1 MDNELLEKCLEND
14 KKAKDKIYALINEA
28 MDITEENRIPFFC
41 CFGRGESLSSGAF
54 EDLIALISISEARIS
69 RNMNV
74 PFDKLVTR
82 VLRYIQD
89 AYAML
94 ERQDLER
101 AKLINDKKKT
111 RDEES
116 GKISSE

>member
-14 KKAKDKIYALINEA
+14 KKAKDRIYALLNEA
-28 MDITEENRIPFFC
+28 IDITEKNRIPFFC

-74 PFDKLVTR
+74 PFDKLVAK
-82 VLRYIQD
+82 VYKYIRD
-89 AYAML
+89 AYAIL
-94 ERQDLER
+94 ETQDLER
-101 AKLINDKKKT
+101 AKLI
-111 RDEES
+111 RDRRGNE
-116 GKISSE
+116 G

>member
-1 MDNELLEKCLEND
+1 M
-14 KKAKDKIYALINEA
+14 
-28 MDITEENRIPFFC
+28 
-41 CFGRGESLSSGAF
+41 
-54 EDLIALISISEARIS
+54 IALISISEARIS

-74 PFDKLVTR
+74 PFDKLVAK

-101 AKLINDKKKT
+101 AKLIHDK
-111 RDEES
+111 RREN
-116 GKISSE
+116 

>member
-14 KKAKDKIYALINEA
+14 RKAKDKIYALINETI
-28 MDITEENRIPFFC
+28 DITEKNRIPFFC

-74 PFDKLVTR
+74 PFDKLVAK
-82 VLRYIQD
+82 VFRYIQD
-89 AYAML
+89 AYAIL
-94 ERQDLER
+94 ETQDLER
-101 AKLINDKKKT
+101 AKLIHDK
-111 RDEES
+111 RREN
-116 GKISSE
+116 